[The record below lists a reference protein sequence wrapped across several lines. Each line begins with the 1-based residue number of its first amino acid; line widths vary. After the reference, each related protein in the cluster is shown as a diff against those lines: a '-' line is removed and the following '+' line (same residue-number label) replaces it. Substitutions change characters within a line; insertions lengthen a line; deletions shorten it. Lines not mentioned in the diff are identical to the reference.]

1 MKFTVWTLAGLVL
14 AGLFYAPAPAS
25 GQNKDILAVQRD
37 IYEVNRKLDELKT
50 AQDGRSAQVETLL
63 KQLSDASQKLGAEL
77 AALQESSKANQIE
90 QQRRVFEPMAGLKT
104 NVEDISGRF
113 DGVLAALSTMRG
125 KQDKMETM
133 LEDLS
138 RAVRLLASQP
148 APAAAPTPEV
158 SSADKVSLLF
168 ATAQRDKLAGNSQKA
183 LNEFNELAMAYP
195 MSPEAPMAMFEM
207 GSLYVEAEQYEDA
220 LQAYDRV
227 LEQFGDNPMRKQA
240 QFLKA
245 EQLANLGK
253 RSEAA
258 REFDVFAKAYPGEDQ
273 ARTAIERATELRR
286 GGTGKAKATPAKG
299 KRAK

>member
-1 MKFTVWTLAGLVL
+1 
-14 AGLFYAPAPAS
+14 
-25 GQNKDILAVQRD
+25 
-37 IYEVNRKLDELKT
+37 
-50 AQDGRSAQVETLL
+50 
-63 KQLSDASQKLGAEL
+63 
-77 AALQESSKANQIE
+77 
-90 QQRRVFEPMAGLKT
+90 
-104 NVEDISGRF
+104 
-113 DGVLAALSTMRG
+113 
-125 KQDKMETM
+125 
-133 LEDLS
+133 
-138 RAVRLLASQP
+138 
-148 APAAAPTPEV
+148 
-158 SSADKVSLLF
+158 
-168 ATAQRDKLAGNSQKA
+168 
-183 LNEFNELAMAYP
+183 
-195 MSPEAPMAMFEM
+195 MAMFEM